1 METAVQDDLH
11 VAVFDDASCVF
22 HHLFLGRVD
31 DFGVHAAYKGE
42 SLEFGVQCERTFPLY
57 ALRLLNTAC

>member
-11 VAVFDDASCVF
+11 VAVFDDAPCLLHS
-22 HHLFLGRVD
+22 FLSGRVD

-42 SLEFGVQCERTFPLY
+42 
-57 ALRLLNTAC
+57 